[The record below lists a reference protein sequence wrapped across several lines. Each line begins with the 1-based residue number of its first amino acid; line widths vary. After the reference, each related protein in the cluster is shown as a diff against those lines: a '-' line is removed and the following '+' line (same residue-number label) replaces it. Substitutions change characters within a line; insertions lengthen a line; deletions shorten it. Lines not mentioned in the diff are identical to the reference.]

1 MCFFCVL
8 TSPSRSH
15 RAKCVPCGPD
25 LRGVRL
31 VGGAYPFPNL
41 PPLLSHRELCPG
53 TAPAHLPAP
62 PQRLPAWQGTE
73 SKSIDFISC
82 GCNYFPL
89 CLCLLVL
96 PSSNIAFTPLQFSS
110 LDIMILLL
118 FISSLCSL
126 VFVSWLQC
134 SCLFLF
140 LCFVL
145 NRKSTFDQVVCE
157 TLWSSW

>member
-1 MCFFCVL
+1 MLGVDMGGTRLMLGVIQRWSTVTSLHPVKIGQDTQTMSCLSSHFFWCSEVMCFYSFCSHATQKSHTSLSTVVHFRDYKRSDVFFCVL

-62 PQRLPAWQGTE
+62 PQRLPA
-73 SKSIDFISC
+73 
-82 GCNYFPL
+82 
-89 CLCLLVL
+89 
-96 PSSNIAFTPLQFSS
+96 
-110 LDIMILLL
+110 
-118 FISSLCSL
+118 
-126 VFVSWLQC
+126 
-134 SCLFLF
+134 
-140 LCFVL
+140 
-145 NRKSTFDQVVCE
+145 
-157 TLWSSW
+157 